1 MLKTALTAITLG
13 EAGGLSVLGI
23 AVVFAMLIALMV
35 VVVLLARF
43 SKVKKSK
50 SAEDVNRETIVPT
63 AAVAK
68 PNGETQG
75 ANTDNAP
82 APGSA
87 GIIKL
92 YNVPE
97 KQAAMIMAI
106 VADPLNVPLN
116 QLRFKSIKLI
126 D

>member
-23 AVVFAMLIALMV
+23 TVVFAMLIALMV

-43 SKVKKSK
+43 SKVKKQIRRGCK
-50 SAEDVNRETIVPT
+50 QETIVPT

-106 VADPLNVPLN
+106 VADHLNVPLN

>member
-1 MLKTALTAITLG
+1 MLKTVLTTVTLA

-23 AVVFAMLIALMV
+23 TIVFSMLIALMV

-43 SKVKKSK
+43 FREKKNK
-50 SAEDVNRETIVPT
+50 SAEDVSRETVVSTVP
-63 AAVAK
+63 VA
-68 PNGETQG
+68 PPTIDTQA
-75 ANTDNAP
+75 ANTDIAP

-106 VADPLNVPLN
+106 VADHLNVPLN